1 MIVIPSDQISKPG
14 LHADGLGYTFV
25 WNHHFLRGIYPAA
38 VEQAK
43 AYFESGFV
51 DEIVSKKLFPKTWI
65 SDFENEQFG
74 MIIEH
79 EMITP
84 VLYATEWNFAMLKD
98 AALMVLEI
106 AQTGWKYG
114 YNMVDCHKL
123 NVLFQDNRPV
133 YVDLGSFIPREEGS
147 TGWNPYFSYLR
158 SYYYILSVWS
168 DGATTLA
175 KRMMAPGL
183 EFSAQDY
190 YIYKSRF
197 YRAFPHLIKRKQ
209 LLQEGLCRL
218 AVWGKG
224 NMARR
229 GTPMK
234 LAKWLVDRIKPS
246 RSQRLDSIRRK
257 VKSLSIRPVMGNPKG
272 ILNCD
277 SLVDLVN
284 LHCTD
289 CHSVTFINNPC
300 FDYYPLLAQNTELKT
315 MVSVQEDDALSCSE
329 YGRSKQ
335 SGIHL
340 CCTSFKLLN
349 NTILVRGKYPETR
362 LRSDL
367 AIATVPWE
375 GKESFRAH
383 NAFVFIE
390 HCLLFAEKELLVML
404 PGSDEELEQLLS
416 SKYKIE
422 SFPPDGL
429 LIIHKYQLCKQN
441 KE

>member
-1 MIVIPSDQISKPG
+1 MKVIPSDQISKPG

-38 VEQAK
+38 VQQAK

-106 AQTGWKYG
+106 AQIGWKYG

-123 NVLFQDNRPV
+123 NVLFQDNRPM
-133 YVDLGSFIPREEGS
+133 YVDLGSFVPRKEGS
-147 TGWNPYFSYLR
+147 TGWNPYPSFLR

-168 DGATTLA
+168 DGASTLA

-183 EFSAQDY
+183 EFNAHDY
-190 YIYKSRF
+190 FIYKRRF
-197 YRAFPHLIKRKQ
+197 FRIFPRLIKWKM

-218 AVWGKG
+218 AVWGKSSI
-224 NMARR
+224 ARR
-229 GTPMK
+229 GKPLK
-234 LAKWLVDRIKPS
+234 LAKRLVDWLKPS
-246 RSQRLDSIRRK
+246 PSQRLASIRRK
-257 VKSLSIRPVMGNPKG
+257 VVSKSLRAVKSRPKC
-272 ILNCD
+272 ILEGD
-277 SLVDLVN
+277 RLVDIVN
-284 LHCTD
+284 RHCSN
-289 CHSVTFINNPC
+289 CHSVTIINNPC
-300 FDYYPLLAQNTELKT
+300 FDYYPLLAQKTELNDFIT
-315 MVSVQEDDALSCSE
+315 IQENDAVSCSE
-329 YGRSKQ
+329 YGRLKQ
-335 SGIHL
+335 LGIHL
-340 CCTSFKLLN
+340 CCTSFRLLN

-367 AIATVPWE
+367 AIVHVPLE
-375 GKESFRAH
+375 GKEGFRAH

-390 HCLLFAEKELLVML
+390 HCLLFAEKELLVIL
-404 PGSDEELEQLLS
+404 PGLEEELEQLLS

-422 SFPPDGL
+422 SFPPDGV
-429 LIIHKYQLCKQN
+429 LIIYK
-441 KE
+441 